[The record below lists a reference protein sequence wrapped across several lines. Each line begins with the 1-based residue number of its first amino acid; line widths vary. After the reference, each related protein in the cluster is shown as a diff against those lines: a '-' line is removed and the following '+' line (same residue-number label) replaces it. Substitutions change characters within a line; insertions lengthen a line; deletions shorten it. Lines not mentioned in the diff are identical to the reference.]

1 MAYFGFFDKTA
12 AKVKKS
18 STVIVGLWCSLSA
31 LLILLVDLKTS
42 MGIASGVFYIIVVLI
57 SLKSPH
63 KGFTIAVAT
72 FCTILVWFGYLGSP
86 LSGVE
91 MYIAYT
97 NRFLSILAIW
107 VTTVLSLLQRD
118 SINQLHQERLM
129 HLQSLR
135 EAEIQQEK
143 LKMLKATMRTVQDIT
158 GNFLNNLHFF
168 KLEINRSNTLSPGS
182 MKKLDQVTQETTL
195 RLNKLADLDE
205 IREKKMAGD
214 MVGID
219 YDQPTKDK
227 NTTDV

>member
-1 MAYFGFFDKTA
+1 
-12 AKVKKS
+12 
-18 STVIVGLWCSLSA
+18 
-31 LLILLVDLKTS
+31 
-42 MGIASGVFYIIVVLI
+42 
-57 SLKSPH
+57 
-63 KGFTIAVAT
+63 
-72 FCTILVWFGYLGSP
+72 
-86 LSGVE
+86 

-107 VTTVLSLLQRD
+107 VTTVLTLSQRD
-118 SINQLHQERLM
+118 SVNQLHQERLI

-143 LKMLKATMRTVQDIT
+143 LKILKATMRTVQDIT

-168 KLEINRSNTLSPGS
+168 KLEINRNNTLSPES

-227 NTTDV
+227 NTTDA

>member
-1 MAYFGFFDKTA
+1 MN
-12 AKVKKS
+12 KS
-18 STVIVGLWCSLSA
+18 TTVIVSLWCGLSA
-31 LLILLVDLKTS
+31 LLILLIDVKTS
-42 MGIASGVFYIIVVLI
+42 LGIAGGVPYIVVVLI
-57 SLKSPH
+57 SLKLPH
-63 KGFTIAVAT
+63 KHFTIAVAT
-72 FCTILVWFGYLGSP
+72 FCTILVWVGYLGSP
-86 LSGVE
+86 PSGVE
-91 MYIAYT
+91 MYIIYT

-107 VTTVLSLLQRD
+107 VTTILTLSQRD
-118 SINQLHQERLM
+118 SVNQLHQERLK

-168 KLEINRSNTLSPGS
+168 KLEINRNDTLSPES
-182 MKKLDQVTQETTL
+182 MKKLDQVIQETTL

-219 YDQPTKDK
+219 YDQA
-227 NTTDV
+227 N

>member
-1 MAYFGFFDKTA
+1 M
-12 AKVKKS
+12 KKS

-42 MGIASGVFYIIVVLI
+42 LGIASGVFYIIVVLI

-214 MVGID
+214 MVVID